1 MFQYKMNEDQ
11 VLSGKLIQKLIE
23 KHRVSNLPRF
33 EKLERYYKNE
43 NNILG
48 RKMKDASKPN
58 NKVAHPYAE
67 YISDVLTAYFMGEG
81 VNYSSSGN
89 ECDVLIPILNYNDS
103 QDEDMEL
110 ARDCSIYGLGIELL
124 YIDADG
130 MERFKR
136 ISPKECVLVYDT
148 TIEEELLYGIRYYT
162 EKDILTDDENV
173 IIEVYSRNDVAKYKC
188 NNQFNGMTE
197 ISREEH
203 YFGLVPVVVYINN
216 EECSGDFE
224 KVISLIDA
232 YDLMESES
240 LNNQQYFSDAYLTI
254 TGMTLDEDTVGN
266 MKENRVML
274 LDEGC
279 DAKWLIKDENDT
291 LVENIKNRL
300 DNDIHKFSKVPNMS
314 DKEFSSNSSGVA
326 IKYKTMALENLAA
339 IKERKFKKGLQRRIE
354 LIFNTLGLK
363 GDKMDW
369 RAIDIAFKRNL
380 PTNETEIANMV
391 NQLRGLVSEET
402 LVAQIPFVDNVMSEV
417 EKLQAE
423 KEKNM
428 SLYNFPLMEEEDE
441 E

>member
-1 MFQYKMNEDQ
+1 
-11 VLSGKLIQKLIE
+11 
-23 KHRVSNLPRF
+23 
-33 EKLERYYKNE
+33 
-43 NNILG
+43 
-48 RKMKDASKPN
+48 
-58 NKVAHPYAE
+58 
-67 YISDVLTAYFMGEG
+67 
-81 VNYSSSGN
+81 
-89 ECDVLIPILNYNDS
+89 
-103 QDEDMEL
+103 
-110 ARDCSIYGLGIELL
+110 
-124 YIDADG
+124 
-130 MERFKR
+130 
-136 ISPKECVLVYDT
+136 
-148 TIEEELLYGIRYYT
+148 
-162 EKDILTDDENV
+162 
-173 IIEVYSRNDVAKYKC
+173 
-188 NNQFNGMTE
+188 MTE
-197 ISREEH
+197 IGREQH

-279 DAKWLIKDENDT
+279 SAEWLIKQENDA

-428 SLYNFPLMEEEDE
+428 
-441 E
+441 